1 MIERR
6 FPAPQMT
13 NTKFNATLDNCKDVV
28 ESQIEILN
36 AITPTDKTKYEINS
50 RKKLI
55 KQVIGKV
62 DDLTNELILS
72 EENNLENVIEEMDV
86 LIGTVKDY

>member
-1 MIERR
+1 MIEKK

-13 NTKFNATLDNCKDVV
+13 NTKFNSVLDNCKDVV

-36 AITPTDKTKYEINS
+36 ALTPTEKTKHEINS

-55 KQVIGKV
+55 KQVISKI
-62 DDLTNELILS
+62 DDLRQCLKLS
-72 EENNLENVIEEMDV
+72 
-86 LIGTVKDY
+86 